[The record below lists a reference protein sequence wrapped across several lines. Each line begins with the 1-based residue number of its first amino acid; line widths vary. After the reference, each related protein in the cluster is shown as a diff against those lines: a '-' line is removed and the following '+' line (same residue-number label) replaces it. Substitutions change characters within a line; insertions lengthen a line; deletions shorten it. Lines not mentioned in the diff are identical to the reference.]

1 VFFVCVCVCVRVCG
15 NEVREVERDGEMERW
30 RDGERE
36 RQVIDKFQ
44 SAYLSPFVLYESQRT
59 IADFRISRLMIAFSR
74 LRFALVSPGVVWV

>member
-1 VFFVCVCVCVRVCG
+1 VRVCG